1 MVKGVF
7 TIYLEKIQIT
17 FIEPCTA
24 DIAKMRFK
32 AKFSRDIA
40 DILPYLNRRIK
51 SGQYNDQAK
60 TLTYN
65 QGILMITIQRDTLAV
80 AKIIN
85 ESEAYEMSDYF
96 KDLINETYE
105 MKDTLV
111 PLYEQRKKPSALEI
125 YKYLPKTNCKMCG
138 DLSCMAFAA
147 KLIASTKNIELCT
160 PLYEQ
165 DKNESLK
172 EVTEL
177 LNF

>member
-1 MVKGVF
+1 
-7 TIYLEKIQIT
+7 
-17 FIEPCTA
+17 
-24 DIAKMRFK
+24 MRFK

-40 DILPYLNRRIK
+40 GILPFLNRRLK

-65 QGILMITIQRDTLAV
+65 QGIMMITIQRDTLAV
-80 AKIIN
+80 AKIVN
-85 ESEAYEMSDYF
+85 ESEAYEMSDYI

-105 MKDTLV
+105 MKDSLI

-138 DLSCMAFAA
+138 ELSCMAFAA

-160 PLYEQ
+160 SLFNK
-165 DKNESLK
+165 DKKDNVQEIRG
-172 EVTEL
+172 L
-177 LNF
+177 LDF